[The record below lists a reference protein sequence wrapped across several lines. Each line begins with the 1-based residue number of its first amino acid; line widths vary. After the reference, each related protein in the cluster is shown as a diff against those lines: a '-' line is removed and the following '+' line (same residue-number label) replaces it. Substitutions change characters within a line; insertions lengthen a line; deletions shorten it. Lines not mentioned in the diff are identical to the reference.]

1 MFLLDVT
8 QSHNSRIRMAV
19 NKINFKR
26 LKSVMIR
33 LRIRLERRL
42 ELLNCIIFAWQ
53 RKMVSLTS
61 WANYESNLF
70 IFKNSQ
76 SLATSQLQNL

>member
-1 MFLLDVT
+1 MLLLDVT

-26 LKSVMIR
+26 LKSVTIR

-42 ELLNCIIFAWQ
+42 ELLNCIIFA
-53 RKMVSLTS
+53 
-61 WANYESNLF
+61 
-70 IFKNSQ
+70 
-76 SLATSQLQNL
+76 